1 MEYIVDDKTGPEWS
15 KFKIDFMTGDNH
27 NQKFLKNV
35 AANLDATSNVSSLH
49 WVAPQV
55 EPNAAIYFFMFTN
68 EKGEHAW
75 TTRFGI
81 TGLDGKLSPPQH
93 DTQPDGKKIPWG
105 VGKLLKSG
113 NSTSHTTSA
122 VYSMTPA
129 QSSVAA
135 ENAALIIAVSSANKI
150 YSGLFMLMACVIFS
164 IVLFTH

>member
-1 MEYIVDDKTGPEWS
+1 MIHNRTVD
-15 KFKIDFMTGDNH
+15 
-27 NQKFLKNV
+27 NQMIITTTHFL
-35 AANLDATSNVSSLH
+35 LLT
-49 WVAPQV
+49 
-55 EPNAAIYFFMFTN
+55 
-68 EKGEHAW
+68 
-75 TTRFGI
+75 
-81 TGLDGKLSPPQH
+81 
-93 DTQPDGKKIPWG
+93 GKKIPWG